1 LGFKRADT
9 EEVEKRMG
17 ESRSVNARH
26 RMRSGS
32 EGAEALESIGMPSGE
47 DNSRTVFT
55 APIRLEPVVPR
66 AFEAEAAREPRARDR
81 YRAIG
86 LGLALTDGVCILIA
100 LMSGYFARFNSLR
113 PLNAVAITAASIL
126 WVAVF
131 RVFGVYAPHRLSP
144 EEEFRR
150 ILGASS
156 MGVILIVFGTSWVH
170 LPSSRLSIGLTF
182 FMVVTLELVA
192 RRGWRRVM
200 WRLRKNGWLS
210 FRTIVIADGPEIE
223 TAFSALSR
231 PGTGFSPVGYVSPP
245 EGPQAIRLDVFDAPL
260 LGSLDELDSIIVE
273 QGADCLFVART
284 SLNSAEMLK
293 VVQAA
298 RRHGAELRLLAN
310 LPEVLTSRVNIQQIG
325 DVTSL
330 ALKSATLTGVQSVIK
345 RLSDIVISVI
355 ALVTLSPLLGVVAL
369 LVRVTSSG
377 PVLFRQTRI
386 TAGGR
391 PFTMYKFRTMVADAD
406 HILSS
411 QTVDKTVPFF
421 KLSTDSLLSPIG
433 RFLRRTS
440 LDELPQLFNVLKGEM
455 SLVGPRPLPAEQVRA
470 NLEVLGPRHE
480 VRAGMTGWW
489 QINGRSILDVEQS
502 VRMDLF
508 YIENWSLSLDLFILL
523 KTFGALFARRG
534 AY

>member
-1 LGFKRADT
+1 
-9 EEVEKRMG
+9 MG
-17 ESRSVNARH
+17 ESRSVDAGH
-26 RMRSGS
+26 RMQSGS
-32 EGAEALESIGMPSGE
+32 EGAEALDSIGMPSGE
-47 DNSRTVFT
+47 GNSRRVFP
-55 APIRLEPVVPR
+55 APTRLGPVVAP
-66 AFEAEAAREPRARDR
+66 AFEAEVARKPRARVR

-86 LGLALTDGVCILIA
+86 LGLGVTDGACILVA
-100 LMSGYFARFNSLR
+100 LMSGHLARFNLL
-113 PLNAVAITAASIL
+113 PPPYAVAIAAASIL

-131 RVFGVYAPHRLSP
+131 RAFGVYAPHRLSP

-156 MGVILIVFGTSWVH
+156 MGVILIALGTSWAH
-170 LPSSRLSIGLTF
+170 LPSSGLSIGLIF
-182 FMVVTLELVA
+182 LMVVTLELVA
-192 RRGWRRVM
+192 RRGWRLFM
-200 WRLRKNGWLS
+200 WRLRRNGWLS

-231 PGTGFSPVGYVSPP
+231 PGAGFSPVGYVSPP
-245 EGPQAIRLDVFDAPL
+245 EARQVIRLDVFDAPL
-260 LGSLDELDSIIVE
+260 LGSLDELDSIIVA

-325 DVTSL
+325 DVTAL
-330 ALKSATLTGVQSVIK
+330 ALKPATLTGAQSVIK
-345 RLSDIVISVI
+345 RLSDILISVI
-355 ALVTLSPLLGVVAL
+355 ALVTLSPLFGLVAL

-386 TAGGR
+386 TAGGH

-406 HILSS
+406 HIMTWE
-411 QTVDKTVPFF
+411 TVDKTVPFF
-421 KLSTDSLLSPIG
+421 KLSTDSLLTPMGS
-433 RFLRRTS
+433 FLRRTS

-455 SLVGPRPLPAEQVRA
+455 SLVGPRPLPAEQVKA
-470 NLEVLGPRHE
+470 NLNVLGPRHE

-508 YIENWSLSLDLFILL
+508 YIENWSLSLDIYILL

>member
-1 LGFKRADT
+1 M

-17 ESRSVNARH
+17 ESRSVDARH

-47 DNSRTVFT
+47 DNSRTVFA
-55 APIRLEPVVPR
+55 APIRLEPILPR
-66 AFEAEAAREPRARDR
+66 AFEAEVAREPRARVR

-86 LGLALTDGVCILIA
+86 LGLALTDGACILIA
-100 LMSGYFARFNSLR
+100 LMSGYFSRFNSLR

-156 MGVILIVFGTSWVH
+156 MGVILIVFGTSWAH

-325 DVTSL
+325 GVTSL